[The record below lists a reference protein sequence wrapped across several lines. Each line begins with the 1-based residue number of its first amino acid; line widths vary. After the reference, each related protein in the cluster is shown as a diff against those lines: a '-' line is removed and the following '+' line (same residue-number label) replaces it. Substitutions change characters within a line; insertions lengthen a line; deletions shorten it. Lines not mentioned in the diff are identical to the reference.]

1 MQSKPWQAVIL
12 IFFCSAF
19 FHSSHAQQAT
29 ASDPEDAYPSEQLLE
44 FLADFGEVDEQTYE
58 LIEYH
63 ALQRDRQK
71 PEQPAQ
77 EQQDDE

>member
-1 MQSKPWQAVIL
+1 MQSKPWQAVML

-19 FHSSHAQQAT
+19 FHSSHAQQTAT
-29 ASDPEDAYPSEQLLE
+29 DSNNDYPSEQLLE

-63 ALQRDRQK
+63 ALQRDRQT